1 MVEKEDV
8 EKLISTKEDNFIFY
22 ITMNSFLISVVIGVI
37 YVIVKMVLHYKE
49 TPSPNI
55 KDGILVMLSSFAG
68 LYGTSQFGIIKPK
81 VTEVFTETP
90 GF

>member
-1 MVEKEDV
+1 
-8 EKLISTKEDNFIFY
+8 
-22 ITMNSFLISVVIGVI
+22 MNSLLVSAIIGVI
-37 YVIVKMVLHYKE
+37 YVVVKLVLNYKE

-55 KDGILVMLSSFAG
+55 KEGILVMLSRMAG
-68 LYGTSQFGIIKPK
+68 LYGTSQFGMVKPK

>member
-1 MVEKEDV
+1 MKFYLNHLSIEGKNIFSS
-8 EKLISTKEDNFIFY
+8 IS
-22 ITMNSFLISVVIGVI
+22 MNSLLVSVIIGVI
-37 YVIVKMVLHYKE
+37 YVVIKMALHYKE
-49 TPSPNI
+49 SPSPNI
-55 KDGILVMLSSFAG
+55 KEGILVMVSSFAG

>member
-1 MVEKEDV
+1 
-8 EKLISTKEDNFIFY
+8 
-22 ITMNSFLISVVIGVI
+22 MNSLLVSAIIGVI
-37 YVIVKMVLHYKE
+37 YVVVKLVLNYKE

-55 KDGILVMLSSFAG
+55 KEGILVMLSSMAG
-68 LYGTSQFGIIKPK
+68 LYGTSQFGMVKPK